1 MYLNNIILLR
11 FNLDIIL
18 PLKQDIFISLRK
30 SNFQVS
36 IHPSSVM
43 FSTKPEVVIFN
54 ELIATQKSYIRD
66 LSLVDAS
73 WLLKDQPE
81 YFRLH
86 RGHIFALE
94 DS

>member
-1 MYLNNIILLR
+1 
-11 FNLDIIL
+11 
-18 PLKQDIFISLRK
+18 
-30 SNFQVS
+30 
-36 IHPSSVM
+36 M

>member
-1 MYLNNIILLR
+1 MNRIKIISFFKAVILSKTRHSHYL
-11 FNLDIIL
+11 
-18 PLKQDIFISLRK
+18 KK
-30 SNFQVS
+30 YSNFQVS

>member
-1 MYLNNIILLR
+1 
-11 FNLDIIL
+11 
-18 PLKQDIFISLRK
+18 
-30 SNFQVS
+30 
-36 IHPSSVM
+36 M

-94 DS
+94 DSWFDLKCILWIIEDYYECGARLAGV